1 MEEEVP
7 VQDPYWKKV
16 ILDTGRAVLT
26 SAAKVLDFINAGRE
40 DFWKL
45 LIVNLKPIF
54 IFFFFSMPE
63 IVDRSSHILLRQINR
78 CYYQAAIRTSLCCR
92 ANSEVLTLQKLLAWI
107 KKKKVLI
114 LFLFCERRRVLNEPD
129 CSNYLS
135 WYIPY
140 FSFCLFTC
148 AVELAYCFS
157 GLDEQIHAVLVFIH

>member
-54 IFFFFSMPE
+54 IFIF
-63 IVDRSSHILLRQINR
+63 LLHAWNSRQKQPHFA
-78 CYYQAAIRTSLCCR
+78 QA
-92 ANSEVLTLQKLLAWI
+92 
-107 KKKKVLI
+107 
-114 LFLFCERRRVLNEPD
+114 D
-129 CSNYLS
+129 
-135 WYIPY
+135 
-140 FSFCLFTC
+140 
-148 AVELAYCFS
+148 
-157 GLDEQIHAVLVFIH
+157 